1 MATKSDTTK
10 TVYDAIAELTLVL
23 GHSPTMR
30 EIADEAGLKSTASV
44 YGHLRK
50 LKAHGLVTWDKRQA
64 RTLRITARFPNN
76 GLDSED

>member
-1 MATKSDTTK
+1 MTDITKA
-10 TVYDAIAELTLVL
+10 VYDAIAELTLVQ

-30 EIADEAGLKSTASV
+30 EVADEAGLKSNSGM
-44 YGHLRK
+44 YRHLRK

-64 RTLRITARFPNN
+64 RTLRITGRFPND